1 MQMSRLLMIL
11 VCVFIVTGCAQKR
24 IIDDLALV
32 NAIGYDFSEDPN
44 NPLKVTSTF
53 PIITKDGKYDR
64 KTIIV
69 QAESGKE
76 TREKTKYQT
85 NLQLESG
92 QLRVALFG
100 SDVAK
105 KGIFPIL
112 NTLVRDP
119 SIGTRVRL
127 ALGKNGA
134 SEILTL
140 QIESE
145 GQNATYLEQFISKM
159 NIESRRINYNIF
171 QFLRDYY
178 DDGID
183 PILPVFKVE
192 KKNIGFDGMGVFQE
206 DKLIDTLN
214 PIQSRLL
221 FLMRKEIQN
230 GVLVH
235 EIVLE
240 DEEKESIMLSYDQTE
255 HRIEVTSAS
264 NNRRAAT
271 IYVEILGD
279 VLEYTGKADISDPK
293 IQAKIEKLISEYINK
308 KGKDLILQFQELQV
322 DPLGIGQYIRN
333 NMKYKDWK
341 ALNWRDAYQNMNIEI
356 KAVVKINSSG
366 KWK

>member
-1 MQMSRLLMIL
+1 MIC
-11 VCVFIVTGCAQKR
+11 VCIFIITGCAQKK

-32 NAIGYDFSEDPN
+32 NAIGYDFSDDKN

-53 PIITKDGKYDR
+53 PIISKDGKYDR
-64 KTIIV
+64 ETIIV
-69 QAESGKE
+69 SARSGKE
-76 TREKTKYQT
+76 TRERTKYQT

-92 QLRVALFG
+92 QLRVAIFG
-100 SDVAK
+100 TEVAK
-105 KGIFPIL
+105 KGIFPFL
-112 NTLVRDP
+112 RTLVRDP
-119 SIGTRVRL
+119 TIGTRVKL
-127 ALGKNGA
+127 ALGKDGA

-140 QIESE
+140 QVENE

-159 NIESRRINYNIF
+159 NIENRRINYNIF

-183 PILPVFKVE
+183 PILPVFKVV
-192 KKNIGFDGMGVFQE
+192 KNNIGFDGIGLFQD

-214 PIQSRLL
+214 ATQSRLL
-221 FLMRKEIQN
+221 FLLREEIQH
-230 GVLVH
+230 GLLVH

-255 HRIEVTSAS
+255 HRIEITSAS
-264 NNRRAAT
+264 NNQRAAT

-293 IQAKIEKLISEYINK
+293 IQTEMEKLISEYINK
-308 KGKDLILQFQELQV
+308 KGKDLILHFQELQV
-322 DPLGIGQYIRN
+322 DPLGVRRYIRN
-333 NMKYKDWK
+333 NMKYNDWK
-341 ALNWRDAYQNMNIEI
+341 ALDGRKYYQNMNIEV
-356 KAVVKINSSG
+356 KAIVKINSSG